1 MEPQP
6 LIQIKATTDADRNQ
20 LIHLIEERPII
31 WCPDMP
37 KEQLQ
42 VDATWKFIAQA
53 LTGPGRG
60 FDGNSLKNYETY
72 FLF

>member
-1 MEPQP
+1 MDPQP

-20 LIHLIEERPII
+20 LIHFISQRPMI
-31 WCPDMP
+31 WSKDVTQD
-37 KEQLQ
+37 KTQL
-42 VDATWKFIAQA
+42 DAAWQFIAQA